1 MLSPRPRTPLS
12 EIIAKRGGKYRG
24 FADAQD
30 SIMFN
35 VYTNVQFSPLTPD
48 RRGLSVNLSFDTPP
62 GRARASQARA
72 RAAFW
77 ESMSGKR
84 LMAGGLIALVWKS
97 QQNVAVHLGTISSSL
112 RNISESARQSADR
125 VSSKI
130 VFFDPAVDIRI
141 LNVLKNPASD
151 EASLKLL
158 IEAPVMFE
166 AIRPFLEAL
175 RVEPEFLPFKQY
187 LVQGP
192 PEYFTRNSIAPPKYA
207 RLPGFAYQ
215 LASLFS
221 PEAGIDDL
229 KMVVSD
235 PNSVAAARESL
246 KQSRL
251 DPSQAEAVVDALT
264 REVALIQGYHSV
276 LFVFYFH

>member
-1 MLSPRPRTPLS
+1 MLSARPRTQLS

-48 RRGLSVNLSFDTPP
+48 WRGLSVNLSFDAPP
-62 GRARASQARA
+62 GRARASQAKA

-175 RVEPEFLPFKQY
+175 RVEPESVPFKQH

-192 PEYFTRNSIAPPKYA
+192 PEYFMRSTITPPKYA
-207 RLPGFAYQ
+207 QLPGFAYQ

-221 PEAGIDDL
+221 SEAGIDDL

-235 PNSVAAARESL
+235 PNSVAAAREAL

-276 LFVFYFH
+276 LFISYFH